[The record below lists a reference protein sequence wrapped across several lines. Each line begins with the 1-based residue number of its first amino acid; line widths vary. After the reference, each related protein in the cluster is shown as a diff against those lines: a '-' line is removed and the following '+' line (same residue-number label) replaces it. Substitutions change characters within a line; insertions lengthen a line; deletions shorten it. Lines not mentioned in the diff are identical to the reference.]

1 MGHHDFCIF
10 DTYGLASVATSPLSG
25 LSITSWSFLGRYD
38 SRSIAAIYPNYPK
51 KRVFFDLLS
60 LQDGTAPS
68 EFARTGFKIY
78 KAPMALSKLQSYFSI
93 VYLPGIN
100 ISTSCSNSD
109 GVEEA
114 DRSASMLT
122 IEPGSG

>member
-1 MGHHDFCIF
+1 
-10 DTYGLASVATSPLSG
+10 
-25 LSITSWSFLGRYD
+25 
-38 SRSIAAIYPNYPK
+38 
-51 KRVFFDLLS
+51 
-60 LQDGTAPS
+60 
-68 EFARTGFKIY
+68 
-78 KAPMALSKLQSYFSI
+78 MALSKLQSYFSI

>member
-1 MGHHDFCIF
+1 MIRG
-10 DTYGLASVATSPLSG
+10 ASL
-25 LSITSWSFLGRYD
+25 
-38 SRSIAAIYPNYPK
+38 RSIPFISRN
-51 KRVFFDLLS
+51 VFFDLLS

-68 EFARTGFKIY
+68 VFARTGFKIY

-114 DRSASMLT
+114 DRSASR
-122 IEPGSG
+122 